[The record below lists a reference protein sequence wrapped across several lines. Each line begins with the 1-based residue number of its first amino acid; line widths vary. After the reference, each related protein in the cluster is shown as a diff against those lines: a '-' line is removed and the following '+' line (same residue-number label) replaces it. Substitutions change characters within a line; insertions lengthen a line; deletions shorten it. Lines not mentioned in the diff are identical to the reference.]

1 LMGVTSPGFL
11 RLIVVAAAVVV
22 KMQRQK
28 SAVGFTQDMDD
39 GICIRVRKSHRRAED
54 AKRIDRDENRSP
66 PASKSLFQA
75 NHHVG

>member
-1 LMGVTSPGFL
+1 MGVTSPGFL

-39 GICIRVRKSHRRAED
+39 GICIGVRKSHRRAED
-54 AKRIDRDENRSP
+54 AERIDRDEDRSP

>member
-1 LMGVTSPGFL
+1 MGVTRTGFP
-11 RLIVVAAAVVV
+11 RLIAIAATVVV

-28 SAVGFTQDMDD
+28 SAMRFTQDMDD
-39 GICIRVRKSHRRAED
+39 GICIGVRKGHRRAED
-54 AKRIDRDENRSP
+54 AERIDRDEDRSP

>member
-1 LMGVTSPGFL
+1 MGVTRTGFL
-11 RLIVVAAAVVV
+11 RLIAIAATVVV

-54 AKRIDRDENRSP
+54 AERIDRDEDRSP
-66 PASKSLFQA
+66 PASKSLFEA